1 MNFTPKQSLSEE
13 EIKTGLKLM
22 IGDGLAAEAMTTLTG
37 GAFLVAMAL
46 LMGASNFQ
54 IGLLAS
60 LPTFTNLF
68 QLVSIWL
75 VRKFNNRR
83 AVAVLCAVCARIPLV
98 AIGIL
103 PFLVSA
109 DHFVNALIVLLFVYF
124 LFGSIAGPS
133 WNSWI
138 KDMVPE
144 KSLGSYFSRRSSYT
158 QTLNVVLSIILA
170 LLVDYVK
177 RHYPDAEADTYAYM
191 FILGGVI
198 GLTGALILSRVQEP
212 QSYLKKENILR
223 LIRQP
228 LQDKNFKRLLIFNS
242 AWVFALNIATPFFTV
257 FMLKTLHVPLS
268 YIITFAIVSQVFSI
282 LTIRA
287 WGMYADRYS
296 NKTIIA
302 IGAPL
307 YILCL
312 IAWCFA
318 GIFSEDY
325 ANIILLVSIHIF
337 TGISTAGINLSLT
350 NIGLKL
356 APKEDAIVYLTCK
369 NIITSIFSSV
379 APVLGGVL
387 ADYFT
392 HRSLIV
398 VATWNSPQTN
408 KLFRLALFHEWN
420 FLFLI
425 AAILAFIA
433 VELLLQVNEVG
444 EVHKDQVVRIM
455 RSNLRN
461 NLKDHF
467 LIGNMITWPKHFWTL
482 IRKRTTRKRITHP
495 HHAKHSLE

>member
-1 MNFTPKQSLSEE
+1 MILKPKPSLTDEE
-13 EIKTGLKLM
+13 VKQGLKLV

-68 QLVSIWL
+68 QLASIWL

-83 AVAVLCAVCARIPLV
+83 AVAVICGLLARVPLV
-98 AIGIL
+98 IVGIL
-103 PFLVSA
+103 PFLVSPEN
-109 DHFVNALIVLLFVYF
+109 FVSSLIGLLFIYY

-133 WNSWI
+133 WNSWV
-138 KDMVPE
+138 KDLVHE
-144 KSLGSYFSRRSSYT
+144 KSLGEYFSRRGSYT
-158 QTLNVVLSIILA
+158 QTLNVVLNVLLA
-170 LLVDYVK
+170 LLVDYIK
-177 RHYPDAEADTYAYM
+177 TNHPTAEADTYAIM
-191 FILGGVI
+191 FIVGGVFGI
-198 GLTGALILSRVQEP
+198 IGALILARVQEP
-212 QSYLKKENILR
+212 QSFLKKENLFKQV
-223 LIRQP
+223 LQP
-228 LQDKNFKRLLIFNS
+228 LRDPNFKRLLIFNS

-257 FMLKTLHVPLS
+257 FMLKTLNISLS
-268 YIITFAIVSQVFSI
+268 YVIGLSIISQVFSI

-287 WGMYADRYS
+287 WGMYSDRYS

-307 YILCL
+307 YIACL
-312 IAWCFA
+312 IAWCFV
-318 GIFSEDY
+318 GIY
-325 ANIILLVSIHIF
+325 TKQYMNIILLVSVHIV

-356 APKEDAIVYLTCK
+356 APKESAIVYLTCK
-369 NIITSIFSSV
+369 NIITSIFSSI
-379 APVLGGVL
+379 APIIGGVL
-387 ADYFT
+387 ADFFT
-392 HRSLIV
+392 HRSLEI
-398 VATWNSPQTN
+398 VATWKSDAFTTF
-408 KLFRLALFHEWN
+408 FRLALLHEWS

-425 AAILAFIA
+425 AAFLAFIA
-433 VELLLQVNEVG
+433 VELLLQVTEVG
-444 EVHKDQVVRIM
+444 EVHKDLVVKIM

-482 IRKRTTRKRITHP
+482 IKKRSTRKKLIHHHTH
-495 HHAKHSLE
+495 HSLE

>member
-1 MNFTPKQSLSEE
+1 MILKPKPSLTDEE
-13 EIKTGLKLM
+13 VKQGLKLV

-68 QLVSIWL
+68 QLASIWL

-83 AVAVLCAVCARIPLV
+83 AVAVICGLLARVPLV
-98 AIGIL
+98 IVGIL
-103 PFLVSA
+103 PFLVSPEN
-109 DHFVNALIVLLFVYF
+109 FVSSLIGLLFIYY

-133 WNSWI
+133 WNSWV
-138 KDMVPE
+138 KDLVHE
-144 KSLGSYFSRRSSYT
+144 KSLGEYFSRRGSYT
-158 QTLNVVLSIILA
+158 QTLNVVLSVLLA
-170 LLVDYVK
+170 LLVDYIK
-177 RHYPDAEADTYAYM
+177 TNHPTAEADTYAIM
-191 FILGGVI
+191 FIVGGVFGI
-198 GLTGALILSRVQEP
+198 IGALILARVQEP
-212 QSYLKKENILR
+212 QSFLKKENLFKQV
-223 LIRQP
+223 LQP
-228 LQDKNFKRLLIFNS
+228 LRDPNFKRLLIFNS

-257 FMLKTLHVPLS
+257 FMLKTLNISLS
-268 YIITFAIVSQVFSI
+268 YVIGLSIISQVFSI

-287 WGMYADRYS
+287 WGMYSDRYS

-307 YILCL
+307 YIACL
-312 IAWCFA
+312 IAWCFV
-318 GIFSEDY
+318 GIY
-325 ANIILLVSIHIF
+325 TKQYMNIILLVSVHIV

-356 APKEDAIVYLTCK
+356 APKESAIVYLTCK
-369 NIITSIFSSV
+369 NIITSIFSSI
-379 APVLGGVL
+379 APIIGGVL
-387 ADYFT
+387 ADFFT
-392 HRSLIV
+392 HRSLEI
-398 VATWNSPQTN
+398 VATWKSDAFT
-408 KLFRLALFHEWN
+408 KFFRLALLHEWS

-425 AAILAFIA
+425 AAFLAFIA
-433 VELLLQVNEVG
+433 VELLLQVTEVG
-444 EVHKDQVVRIM
+444 EVHKDLVVKIM

-482 IRKRTTRKRITHP
+482 IKKRSTRKKLIHHHTH
-495 HHAKHSLE
+495 HSLE

>member
-1 MNFTPKQSLSEE
+1 MMTLKPKPSLTEE
-13 EIKTGLKLM
+13 EIKNGLKLV
-22 IGDGLAAEAMTTLTG
+22 IGDGLAAEAMTTFTG

-68 QLVSIWL
+68 QLASIWL

-83 AVAVLCAVCARIPLV
+83 AVAVLCALAARVPLLV
-98 AIGIL
+98 IGVL
-103 PFLVSA
+103 PFLVSSEN
-109 DHFVNALIVLLFVYF
+109 FISSLIVLLFVYY

-138 KDMVPE
+138 KDLVHE
-144 KSLGSYFSRRSSYT
+144 KSLGQYFSRRSSYT
-158 QTLNVVLSIILA
+158 QTLNVVLSIVLA
-170 LLVDYVK
+170 LLVDYIK
-177 RHYPDAEADTYAYM
+177 KHHPELEAETYSMM
-191 FILGGVI
+191 FVAGGLFGI
-198 GLTGALILSRVQEP
+198 TGAFILSRVQEP
-212 QSYLKKENILR
+212 QSYLKKENIFKLM
-223 LIRQP
+223 RQP

-257 FMLKTLHVPLS
+257 FMLKTLQIPLS
-268 YIITFAIVSQVFSI
+268 YVIGLAITSQVFSI

-287 WGMYADRYS
+287 WGMYSDRYS

-307 YILCL
+307 YITCL
-312 IAWCFA
+312 IVWCFT
-318 GIFSEDY
+318 GIYEREY
-325 ANIILLVSIHIF
+325 ITIILLVVIHIM
-337 TGISTAGINLSLT
+337 TGVSTAGINLSLT

-356 APKEDAIVYLTCK
+356 APRESAIVYLTCK
-369 NIITSIFSSV
+369 NIVTSIFSSV
-379 APVLGGVL
+379 APILGGIL

-392 HRSLIV
+392 QRSFEL
-398 VATWNSPQTN
+398 VATWKSADYT

-425 AAILAFIA
+425 AAFLAFIA

-444 EVHKDQVVRIM
+444 EVHKDTVVKIM

-482 IRKRTTRKRITHP
+482 VKKRTTRKRLA
-495 HHAKHSLE
+495 HHHTSHSLD

>member
-1 MNFTPKQSLSEE
+1 MMTLKPKPSLTEE
-13 EIKTGLKLM
+13 EIKKGLKLV
-22 IGDGLAAEAMTTLTG
+22 IGDGLAAEAMTTFTG

-68 QLVSIWL
+68 QLASIWL

-83 AVAVLCAVCARIPLV
+83 AVAVICALLARVPLLI
-98 AIGIL
+98 IGIL
-103 PFLVSA
+103 PFLVSPEN
-109 DHFVNALIVLLFVYF
+109 FISSLIVLLFVYY

-138 KDMVPE
+138 KDLVHE
-144 KSLGSYFSRRSSYT
+144 KSLGAYFSRRSSYT
-158 QTLNVVLSIILA
+158 QTLNVVLSVVLA
-170 LLVDYVK
+170 LLVDYIK
-177 RHYPDAEADTYAYM
+177 KNHPELEAETYSFM
-191 FILGGVI
+191 FIAGGLFGI
-198 GLTGALILSRVQEP
+198 TGALILSRVQEP
-212 QSYLKKENILR
+212 QSFLKKENIFR

-228 LQDKNFKRLLIFNS
+228 LQDKNFRRLLVFNS
-242 AWVFALNIATPFFTV
+242 AWVFALNMATPFFTV
-257 FMLKTLHVPLS
+257 FMLKTLQIPLS
-268 YIITFAIVSQVFSI
+268 YVIGLAITSQVFSI

-287 WGMYADRYS
+287 WGMYSDRYS

-307 YILCL
+307 YIFCL

-318 GIFSEDY
+318 GIYKQEY
-325 ANIILLVSIHIF
+325 INIILLVGIHIL
-337 TGISTAGINLSLT
+337 TGVSTAGINLSLT

-356 APKEDAIVYLTCK
+356 APREAAIVYLTCK
-369 NIITSIFSSV
+369 NIVTSIFSSV
-379 APVLGGVL
+379 APIIGGVL
-387 ADYFT
+387 ADFFT
-392 HRSLIV
+392 HRSLEL
-398 VATWNSPQTN
+398 VATWKSMDYT

-425 AAILAFIA
+425 AAFLAFIA

-444 EVHKDQVVRIM
+444 EVHKDTVVKIM

-482 IRKRTTRKRITHP
+482 IKKRTTRKRLA
-495 HHAKHSLE
+495 HHHTSHSLE

>member
-1 MNFTPKQSLSEE
+1 MMTLKPKPSLTED
-13 EIKTGLKLM
+13 EIKKGLKLV
-22 IGDGLAAEAMTTLTG
+22 IGDGLAAEAMTTFTG

-68 QLVSIWL
+68 QLASIWL

-83 AVAVLCAVCARIPLV
+83 AVAVVCALLARVPLLI
-98 AIGIL
+98 IGIL
-103 PFLVSA
+103 PFLVSSEN
-109 DHFVNALIVLLFVYF
+109 FISALIVLLFVYY

-138 KDMVPE
+138 KDLVHE
-144 KSLGSYFSRRSSYT
+144 KSLGEYFSRRSSYT
-158 QTLNVVLSIILA
+158 QTLNVVLSVVLA
-170 LLVDYVK
+170 LLVDYIK
-177 RHYPDAEADTYAYM
+177 KHHPELEAETYSLM
-191 FILGGVI
+191 FIAGGLFGI
-198 GLTGALILSRVQEP
+198 TGALILSRVQEP
-212 QSYLKKENILR
+212 QSYLKKENIFR
-223 LIRQP
+223 LMRQP
-228 LQDKNFKRLLIFNS
+228 LQDKNFRRLLIFNS
-242 AWVFALNIATPFFTV
+242 AWVFALNMATPFFTV
-257 FMLKTLHVPLS
+257 FMLKTLQIPLS
-268 YIITFAIVSQVFSI
+268 YVIGLSITSQVFSI

-287 WGMYADRYS
+287 WGMYSDRYS

-307 YILCL
+307 YIACL

-318 GIFSEDY
+318 GIYKQEY
-325 ANIILLVSIHIF
+325 INIILLIGIHIM
-337 TGISTAGINLSLT
+337 TGVSTAGINLSLT

-356 APKEDAIVYLTCK
+356 APRESAIVYLTCK
-369 NIITSIFSSV
+369 NIVTSIFSSL
-379 APVLGGVL
+379 APILGGVL
-387 ADYFT
+387 ADFFT
-392 HRSLIV
+392 HRSFEL
-398 VATWNSPQTN
+398 VATWKSVEYT

-425 AAILAFIA
+425 AAFLAFIA

-444 EVHKDQVVRIM
+444 EVHKDTVVKIM

-482 IRKRTTRKRITHP
+482 IKKRTTRKRLA
-495 HHAKHSLE
+495 HHHTSHSLE